1 MSEPTAREI
10 EAARERFNSRRP
22 PDLDRPLPAGNDQ
35 QHPQPAPLRVIHADD
50 LDKDAQCPPQVIED
64 LICKGEVCDFY
75 GPSHAGKTTM
85 AVHMAMCAALGRP
98 FLGRRTRLGGSV
110 VYIASEAWANVAM
123 HVQGAKIALGVD
135 HVPLAIVREPI
146 DLFDGLADVARVVD
160 AVKTFGARA
169 GTVKLLMVDT
179 LARSCGDGDE
189 NSTRDMGIVMRNLTT
204 IAEATNAAVV
214 VVHHTGK
221 DSTRGARGSS
231 VIYSNADAEIV
242 CEHDE
247 RLDIRTLT
255 VNKQRNLGTS
265 GMKLA
270 ARFQRIEL
278 GVDEW
283 GKPQTVSVA
292 VDAEVPEEREPARG
306 PRLTSSAT
314 NALAVFDELLTERGE
329 PLAVTSITP
338 PGRKGVRVDD
348 WRQRYFYKFR
358 PEPSDDAR
366 QVARNHDAKRKEFSR
381 ARDLL
386 VAARFVGTSGEWA
399 WRT

>member
-10 EAARERFNSRRP
+10 EAARARFFKHVQ
-22 PDLDRPLPAGNDQ
+22 PDDSPLPTKNGNLD
-35 QHPQPAPLRVIHADD
+35 PQPAPLRVIHADD
-50 LDKDAQCPPQVIED
+50 LDKDVQGPPQVIED
-64 LICKGEVCDFY
+64 LICMGEVCDFY
-75 GPSHAGKTTM
+75 GPSHSGKTTV
-85 AVHMAMCAALGRP
+85 AVHMAVCAALGLP

-123 HVQGAKIALGVD
+123 HVQGAKLALGVD
-135 HVPLAIVREPI
+135 HVPLAIVREPV

-169 GTVKLLMVDT
+169 GTVKMVMVDT

-270 ARFQRIEL
+270 ARFQRVEL

-292 VDAEVPEEREPARG
+292 VDAEVPEEPEPERG

-329 PLAVTSITP
+329 PLAITSITP

-386 VAARFVGTSGEWA
+386 VAARLIGTSGEWA

>member
-1 MSEPTAREI
+1 VNEPTAREI
-10 EAARERFNSRRP
+10 EEARETFWDRLPLSDDPLLAANGQQDGHRP
-22 PDLDRPLPAGNDQ
+22 A
-35 QHPQPAPLRVIHADD
+35 LRVIHADE
-50 LDKDAQCPPQVIED
+50 LDGDVQGPPQVIED

-75 GPSHAGKTTM
+75 GPSHSGKTTM
-85 AVHMAMCAALGRP
+85 AVHMAVCAALGRP
-98 FLGRRTRLGGSV
+98 FLGRRTRPGGSV

-123 HVQGAKIALGVD
+123 HVRGAKIALGVD
-135 HVPLAIVREPI
+135 HLPLAIVPDPI
-146 DLFDGLADVARVVD
+146 DLFDGLADTARVVD
-160 AVKTFGARA
+160 TVKRFGKRS
-169 GTVKLLMVDT
+169 GTVKMIMVDT
-179 LARSCGDGDE
+179 LARSCGNGDE
-189 NSTRDMGIVMRNLTT
+189 NSTHDMGIVMRNLTT
-204 IAEATNAAVV
+204 IAEATGAAVV
-214 VVHHTGK
+214 VLHHTGK

-247 RLDIRTLT
+247 RLDVRTLT

-270 ARFQRIEL
+270 ARFHRVEL

-292 VDAEVPEEREPARG
+292 VDAKVPDEREPERG
-306 PRLTSSAT
+306 PRLTSNAT
-314 NALAVFDELLTERGE
+314 NALAVFDELLAERGE

-358 PEPSDDAR
+358 PEPSDDAK
-366 QVARNHDAKRKEFSR
+366 QATRNHDAKRKEFSR

-386 VAARFVGTSGEWA
+386 VAAKHIGTSGEWA
-399 WRT
+399 WRM